1 MVIRSQLT
9 VLANTTAGDDSLLR
23 DMASSPSA
31 SGVGDRMPFL
41 STARGSARLRSAAGI
56 AFAMLL
62 SATSATPSSAQS
74 IDCGHLRQ
82 QIAAGGGNRTAGAA
96 RKQSA
101 ELARTSAYAHQ
112 LGCDR
117 QQFLFFGG
125 STAPQCGGLNA
136 RIAQMQANLGQ
147 LQAAGGGGRDELVA
161 RFNAYCRGGQQSA
174 GQQQPR
180 QRGFFESLFGGG
192 EEQRQTPPPA
202 ELPSTA
208 EDVEGGGEGVNAH
221 GGSQAVCVRSCDGG
235 FFPMNMS
242 AHHNGE
248 TLSEMC
254 TALCPGTQ
262 AAVYTRNPNSEI
274 KTAVSLD
281 GTPYM
286 DLPNALKFQKSFD
299 NTCTCRPAGKT
310 WAESL
315 VSAEAA
321 LGSQRKGD
329 IMVTP
334 EKAAELSRPK
344 MDSKTRA
351 SLIAAAPAAAPAQAA
366 TATDAK
372 PELDQASEVAG
383 PDGVKRHVRTVGPK
397 L

>member
-1 MVIRSQLT
+1 MRL
-9 VLANTTAGDDSLLR
+9 
-23 DMASSPSA
+23 
-31 SGVGDRMPFL
+31 L
-41 STARGSARLRSAAGI
+41 STVRGFARQRGAMRL
-56 AFAMLL
+56 AFAALALASNPMI
-62 SATSATPSSAQS
+62 AAAQS
-74 IDCGHLRQ
+74 VDCGRLQQ
-82 QIAAGGGNRTAGAA
+82 QIAASGGGDRYAGAA

-101 ELARTSAYAHQ
+101 ELSRTTAYAHQ

-125 STAPQCGGLNA
+125 SPPPQCGALNA
-136 RIAQMQANLGQ
+136 RIGQMQANLGQ
-147 LQAAGGGGRDELVA
+147 LQAAGGGGARNDLIA

-174 GQQQPR
+174 ALQQQPR
-180 QRGFFESLFGGG
+180 QRGFFESLFGGQ
-192 EEQRQTPPPA
+192 EDPRQAAPPA
-202 ELPSTA
+202 DMPPGGS
-208 EDVEGGGEGVNAH
+208 EDGAADDGDGVNAH
-221 GGSQAVCVRSCDGG
+221 GGSQAVCVRTCDGG

-242 AHHNGE
+242 ARHNQE
-248 TLSEMC
+248 TLNEMC

-262 AAVYTRNPNSEI
+262 AAVYTRNPDSEI

-299 NTCTCRPAGKT
+299 SACTCRPADKT
-310 WAESL
+310 WAEAL
-315 VSAEAA
+315 IGAENA

-344 MDSKTRA
+344 LDPKTRA
-351 SLIAAAPAAAPAQAA
+351 ALINAPATPAAGQTA
-366 TATDAK
+366 TAADAK
-372 PELDQASEVAG
+372 PADQGSDVAG
-383 PDGVKRHVRTVGPK
+383 PDGTTRRVRTVGPK